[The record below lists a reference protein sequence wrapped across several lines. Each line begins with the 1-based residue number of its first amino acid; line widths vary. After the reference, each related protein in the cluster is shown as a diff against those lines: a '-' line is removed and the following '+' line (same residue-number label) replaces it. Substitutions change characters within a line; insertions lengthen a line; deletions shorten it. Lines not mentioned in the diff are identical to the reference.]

1 MDWKR
6 DSSGRIDLEEI
17 RMSMDLSNYIKAEM
31 SMGAD
36 AKLLF
41 EDLQGTLDH
50 GIIVARL
57 ASIWR

>member
-41 EDLQGTLDH
+41 EDLQGCLLYTSPSPRD
-50 GIIVARL
+50 
-57 ASIWR
+57 